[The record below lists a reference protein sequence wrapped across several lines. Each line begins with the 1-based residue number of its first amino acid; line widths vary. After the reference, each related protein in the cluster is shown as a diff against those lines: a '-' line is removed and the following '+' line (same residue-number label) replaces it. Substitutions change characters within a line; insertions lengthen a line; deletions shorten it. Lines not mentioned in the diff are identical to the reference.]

1 MHISADFSTT
11 GGGRTPSIHF
21 LGKSGWAAQ
30 RAGGGAA
37 TQPAAL
43 SGLANSSPVATTH
56 TAHRAAIVA
65 HSPNAIESWE
75 VPARFQRMEVTVD
88 EIDAVILGGADH
100 MWA

>member
-1 MHISADFSTT
+1 MHNSAVFSTT

-30 RAGGGAA
+30 RTGGGAA

-43 SGLANSSPVATTH
+43 NGLAKSSPIAPNF
-56 TAHRAAIVA
+56 TANRAPILA